1 MFLVRIIA
9 RGSDTQSTLK
19 EINMQEGTNQT
30 GVSGSNANQMP
41 TEMGNM
47 GLLALIDKV
56 KVSLETN
63 HSKKIEELEYKIL
76 EKEEIIESMQ
86 SQLSLVKNQNEEKD
100 IELRKLHEEINA
112 GKKILEQLLQK
123 LNGH

>member
-1 MFLVRIIA
+1 
-9 RGSDTQSTLK
+9 
-19 EINMQEGTNQT
+19 MQEGTNQT
-30 GVSGSNANQMP
+30 GVNGSNADHRP
-41 TEMGNM
+41 TEMGDM

-100 IELRKLHEEINA
+100 LELRKLHEEINA
-112 GKKILEQLLQK
+112 GKRILEQLLQK
-123 LNGH
+123 LNGR

>member
-1 MFLVRIIA
+1 
-9 RGSDTQSTLK
+9 
-19 EINMQEGTNQT
+19 MQEGTNQT
-30 GVSGSNANQMP
+30 GVNGSNADQRP
-41 TEMGNM
+41 TEMGDM

-100 IELRKLHEEINA
+100 LELRKLHEEINA

-123 LNGH
+123 LNGR

>member
-1 MFLVRIIA
+1 
-9 RGSDTQSTLK
+9 
-19 EINMQEGTNQT
+19 MQEGTNQT
-30 GVSGSNANQMP
+30 GVNGSNVDQRH
-41 TEMGNM
+41 TEVGDM

-100 IELRKLHEEINA
+100 LELRKLHEEINA

-123 LNGH
+123 LNGR